1 MLSTLLD
8 STPKDKENLA
18 INGFV
23 CAAPWA
29 KGYLLSNCRN
39 LNRSGRAVG
48 LPLSMSSSVDFT
60 KSVEGKII

>member
-18 INGFV
+18 INDFV

-29 KGYLLSNCRN
+29 KDYLLSKRGI
-39 LNRSGRAVG
+39 LNRSG
-48 LPLSMSSSVDFT
+48 
-60 KSVEGKII
+60 